1 MGTIAARRYSSC
13 MHGPAASVISS
24 IGTPA
29 SRPERLIAQLV
40 PAADV
45 CRRQLRQLPARSGRA
60 VAGRGRAVL
69 PCSSATSAVARRAG
83 KKKLFGKREVLPGV
97 GLYLDGGF
105 GVGKTHLLASSL
117 LRDLAAGPSAPTAFA
132 TFGELTQ
139 LAGVF
144 GFVECID
151 LLADYV
157 VVCIDEF
164 ELDDPGNT
172 TLISRLLSQL
182 VERGVSV
189 AATSNT
195 LPEQLGEGRFA
206 AQDFLREI
214 NTLAAIFTTV
224 RIDGP
229 GLPASRSA
237 AGAGTAD
244 RCRTSTSACRRVAGA
259 TLDDFDA
266 LCAHL
271 ATMHPSRYLTLIEGV
286 SAVFIT
292 GVHPIDD
299 QNVALRLVSL
309 TDRLYDAGI
318 PVVASGAK
326 LDTIFSDEM
335 LAGGFRKKYLRATS
349 RLLALT
355 TAGQTRAHHH
365 VVVLDAGAEPKR
377 LGAVDGRSR
386 AWCRS
391 VARVGCADS
400 PRATRTSRRVRRR
413 RSSASVIRRRRDT
426 SAVAVGQH
434 VELRHLHG
442 GRAWRPP
449 AARRRRQVHRE
460 SAWRSRSFGRRRGRR
475 AARGRDRPDSRRS
488 AFRDRFSSMNAA
500 MFSWRRRRRAR
511 QRKGRGGD
519 VGEFG

>member
-1 MGTIAARRYSSC
+1 
-13 MHGPAASVISS
+13 MHGSSGVGHLVDRHPSV
-24 IGTPA
+24 T
-29 SRPERLIAQLV
+29 PERLIVQLI
-40 PAADV
+40 PPPTFADV
-45 CRRQLRQLPARSGRA
+45 RFDTYIPDSAEPSQGAA
-60 VAGRGRAVL
+60 VQSCLQFCAQAVE
-69 PCSSATSAVARRAG
+69 RRAG
-83 KKKLFGKREVLPGV
+83 KKKLFGRREALPGV

-105 GVGKTHLLASSL
+105 GVGKTHLLASAHYRL
-117 LRDLAAGPSAPTAFA
+117 PEPKAFA

-139 LAGVF
+139 LASVF
-144 GFVECID
+144 GFAECIE

-229 GLPASRSA
+229 DYRHRDLPAATEPLKDDEVAGRA
-237 AGAGTAD
+237 AQTP
-244 RCRTSTSACRRVAGA
+244 GA

-271 ATMHPSRYLTLIEGV
+271 ATMHPLRYLTLIEDV

-292 GVHPIDD
+292 GVHPIED

-318 PVVASGAK
+318 PVVVSGAK
-326 LDTIFSDEM
+326 LDTIFSDDM

-355 TAGQTRAHHH
+355 REQT
-365 VVVLDAGAEPKR
+365 PN
-377 LGAVDGRSR
+377 
-386 AWCRS
+386 
-391 VARVGCADS
+391 VGYPHTFS
-400 PRATRTSRRVRRR
+400 PEA
-413 RSSASVIRRRRDT
+413 
-426 SAVAVGQH
+426 
-434 VELRHLHG
+434 
-442 GRAWRPP
+442 
-449 AARRRRQVHRE
+449 
-460 SAWRSRSFGRRRGRR
+460 
-475 AARGRDRPDSRRS
+475 
-488 AFRDRFSSMNAA
+488 
-500 MFSWRRRRRAR
+500 
-511 QRKGRGGD
+511 
-519 VGEFG
+519 

>member
-1 MGTIAARRYSSC
+1 MTTIAARRYSAR
-13 MHGPAASVISS
+13 MDRPGAADSAGLLAHLVDRHPTVS
-24 IGTPA
+24 
-29 SRPERLIAQLV
+29 PERLIAQLV
-40 PAADV
+40 PPPTFAGVSFDCYRPDPAEPTQAA
-45 CRRQLRQLPARSGRA
+45 A
-60 VAGRGRAVL
+60 VADCQLFCEQAL
-69 PCSSATSAVARRAG
+69 ERRAG
-83 KKKLFGKREVLPGV
+83 RKRLFGKRAALPGV

-105 GVGKTHLLASSL
+105 GVGKTHLLASIYHRL
-117 LRDLAAGPSAPTAFA
+117 PDTGHPKAFA

-172 TLISRLLSQL
+172 TLISRMLSQL

-214 NTLAAIFTTV
+214 NTLAQIFTTA
-224 RIDGP
+224 RIEGP
-229 GLPASRSA
+229 DYRHRGLPPAPDPLSDDQVVARA
-237 AGAGTAD
+237 AQTP
-244 RCRTSTSACRRVAGA
+244 GA

-271 ATMHPSRYLTLIEGV
+271 DTMHPTRYLTLIEDV
-286 SAVFIT
+286 AAVFIT
-292 GVHPIDD
+292 GVHPIED

-318 PVVASGAK
+318 PVVASGSK

-335 LAGGFRKKYLRATS
+335 LAGGYRKKYLRATS

-355 TAGQTRAHHH
+355 A
-365 VVVLDAGAEPKR
+365 AGA
-377 LGAVDGRSR
+377 
-386 AWCRS
+386 
-391 VARVGCADS
+391 
-400 PRATRTSRRVRRR
+400 
-413 RSSASVIRRRRDT
+413 
-426 SAVAVGQH
+426 
-434 VELRHLHG
+434 
-442 GRAWRPP
+442 
-449 AARRRRQVHRE
+449 
-460 SAWRSRSFGRRRGRR
+460 
-475 AARGRDRPDSRRS
+475 
-488 AFRDRFSSMNAA
+488 
-500 MFSWRRRRRAR
+500 
-511 QRKGRGGD
+511 D
-519 VGEFG
+519 VG